1 MILFVLD
8 LAIMGL
14 SFALWRRGRGHA
26 ATGTGTRQ
34 HASPTPLTVRGPE
47 DDPAGWPP
55 TGGEWT
61 AWDEH
66 QLTRLLKDS
75 SS

>member
-1 MILFVLD
+1 MIPFLLD
-8 LAIMGL
+8 LTIMGL
-14 SFALWRRGRGHA
+14 SFALWRRGHGPA
-26 ATGTGTRQ
+26 ATGTDTRH
-34 HASPTPLTVRGPE
+34 HASPLQLAARGPE
-47 DDPAGWPP
+47 DDPVGWPP
-55 TGGEWT
+55 ADGEWT

>member
-8 LAIMGL
+8 LAIMVL
-14 SFALWRRGRGHA
+14 SFALWRRGHGPA
-26 ATGTGTRQ
+26 ETGTKTRQ
-34 HASPTPLTVRGPE
+34 HARPTPLAVRGPE

-55 TGGEWT
+55 AGREWT